1 MAANN
6 PSIRA
11 PGSFSSAVGII
22 SNSRSDL
29 SKEEGSSST
38 DDLQSLRPQKPRLNT
53 NVSRNNN
60 YPTQVQVQPPR
71 ALYASSQ
78 GNLSATSLQSFNF
91 SRPTTHSNNIRTVEL
106 PSVRLPH
113 QNPSQK
119 LSNSEYHRHGR
130 KHSSTQGS
138 FDAYLPTAANN
149 NLSNMANPNAGLN
162 SSHITTQAV
171 LQHQTHMRKRS
182 QTVPSP
188 QAESNTRQSPARG
201 PLNPQVQVFTDSSTP
216 HEIGLGSQNYHN
228 GLMRGIQANVTH
240 SAASIMFPKSTVSS
254 PGISSEHFNEREK
267 DKERDIENEKEKP
280 IKSEKSKVKL
290 FSRQAKIGISKD
302 KDTKVGPIP
311 SPNMNNF
318 TPNQR
323 VNYNTGSVTDSQS
336 SSLSIYTLGN
346 SSSATIRPVEAEE
359 KKLEKE
365 KYKHHFLSRQKHKLT
380 SKEDHNLPLS
390 SAASNSK
397 PVDPSA
403 PSSLYNFNTPLN
415 TTVSS
420 SSSSRSISGLD
431 LRHGARV
438 LRDKKKE
445 KDEKTESTIKEGEI
459 SYQNLSSDKIGNSY
473 LASCGATSFLAA
485 SSVSYATSIC
495 GYDTPAEIAKHGLD
509 RMGPD
514 DAWPFLRTK
523 LLAVFEGED
532 VRLPI
537 EDFNQVVLLHIQAAH
552 RKRTQSKNLTDDLL
566 DLLRNGFSL
575 LNQTLRFTPDKYLI
589 PKLVEIWIF
598 TFTVILPFMQAVFL
612 PLDLEISKNV
622 SNSQDVNSNQDGLNV
637 RSMVLRS
644 YRDVVILSRFEKLK
658 DLFSRLH
665 LDGTLPH
672 IPDQS
677 MLSPFS
683 ESSIGRPGTSMSLD
697 PGIANYSSQTALLP
711 DSFSPLNRGRT
722 FSSVSNHILTELP
735 STSGIGS
742 FHPYERITEGSER
755 LMAQIIGRLLQCVGV
770 LNSVHNGTDD
780 ATDGESIK
788 EKMAEL
794 VRGLKLDW
802 LERERIREKKSLAGT
817 RVRVPVLSFGAAIEA

>member
-6 PSIRA
+6 PSVRA
-11 PGSFSSAVGII
+11 PGSFSSAVDII
-22 SNSRSDL
+22 STSRSDFP
-29 SKEEGSSST
+29 KVGGSSPT
-38 DDLQSLRPQKPRLNT
+38 DDLLSLRPQKPRLNT
-53 NVSRNNN
+53 SVSRND

-71 ALYASSQ
+71 ALFASSQ
-78 GNLSATSLQSFNF
+78 GSHSITSLQSFNF
-91 SRPTTHSNNIRTVEL
+91 SRPTSHSNNIRTVEV
-106 PSVRLPH
+106 PPARLPH
-113 QNPSQK
+113 QNPPQK

-138 FDAYLPTAANN
+138 FEAYLPTAANN
-149 NLSNMANPNAGLN
+149 NLSNMANPNSGLIA
-162 SSHITTQAV
+162 SHITAQAAM
-171 LQHQTHMRKRS
+171 QHQTHMRKRS

-188 QAESNTRQSPARG
+188 QAENNTRQLPTRG
-201 PLNPQVQVFTDSSTP
+201 PTNPQVQAFMDSSIP
-216 HEIGLGSQNYHN
+216 HENGLGSQNYHY
-228 GLMRGIQANVTH
+228 GIVGGSQGNVVH

-254 PGISSEHFNEREK
+254 PGISSEYSIEREK
-267 DKERDIENEKEKP
+267 EKERDFENEKEKP
-280 IKSEKSKVKL
+280 IKNEKSKVKL
-290 FSRQAKIGISKD
+290 FSRQGKIGISKE
-302 KDTKVGPIP
+302 KDTKAGPLP
-311 SPNMNNF
+311 SPNMNSF
-318 TPNQR
+318 TQIQR

-359 KKLEKE
+359 KKSEKE
-365 KYKHHFLSRQKHKLT
+365 KHKHHFLSRQKHKLT

-390 SAASNSK
+390 SAASNSR

-420 SSSSRSISGLD
+420 SSSSRSMSGLD

-445 KDEKTESTIKEGEI
+445 KDEKTDSTIKEGEI
-459 SYQNLSSDKIGNSY
+459 SYQNFSNDKTGNSY
-473 LASCGATSFLAA
+473 LASYGATSFLAA
-485 SSVSYATSIC
+485 SSVSYASSIC
-495 GYDTPAEIAKHGLD
+495 GYDTPTEIAKNGLD
-509 RMGPD
+509 RMEPD

-532 VRLPI
+532 VRLPV
-537 EDFNQVVLLHIQAAH
+537 EDFNQVVMLHIQATH
-552 RKRTQSKNLTDDLL
+552 RKRTQAKNLTDDLL
-566 DLLRNGFSL
+566 DLLRNGFTL
-575 LNQTLRFTPDKYLI
+575 MNQSLRFTPDKHLI
-589 PKLVEIWIF
+589 SHLVEMWIF

-612 PLDLEISKNV
+612 PFDLEISKNICK
-622 SNSQDVNSNQDGLNV
+622 SQDVSSSQDDLNV

-665 LDGTLPH
+665 LDGSLPH
-672 IPDQS
+672 LPDQS

-683 ESSIGRPGTSMSLD
+683 ESSIGRPGTTVSLD
-697 PGIANYSSQTALLP
+697 PGIASYSPQTGLLS
-711 DSFSPLNRGRT
+711 DSFLPPNRDRT
-722 FSSVSNHILTELP
+722 FSNVSNHFLTELP
-735 STSGIGS
+735 GTSGLGG
-742 FHPYERITEGSER
+742 FHSHESTTEGSER

-770 LNSVHNGTDD
+770 LNSVHNVADD
-780 ATDGESIK
+780 ATDGEGIK

-802 LERERIREKKSLAGT
+802 LEKERIRDKRSLVGA